1 MKAMNAATPFSP
13 VVLVLLP
20 VALLLGVA
28 LSVLNPLYSFVIA
41 AAIGL
46 GICLMLRLDAFIAAL
61 IIAVHIV
68 IDAFMGLATYQ
79 PAMLLAVTLL
89 AVCYLGRSKER
100 PWTAPNLY
108 WLWIPFLIWPIMAV
122 LEGGKFSLTNSI
134 GYYLPIVFSG
144 FLMFWLG
151 NNLSRDTYAIRRIFQ
166 CLAMIGAIL
175 AMHTVIEATTGVF
188 LLKSLG
194 KASAA
199 DAVFILDTGNSRLG
213 SFFLNPNGNGMF
225 LATFLFIPLGLFM
238 ETKNGWSK
246 VIHLGQAL
254 IILLA
259 LVETYSTGS
268 WLGTLAGL
276 VLFILLLG
284 RMRDSV
290 LLTVMLLI
298 MGTIGAVVLQ
308 AQIAAQFAHS
318 SDTSSSSLHMA
329 TWQTATRVMLAY
341 PWFGVGLG
349 NQAYLHLAEPLRVYG
364 QTKPLQEPD
373 NSYLQWG
380 ATCGIPMVVIFLSLL
395 GSVFL
400 SAFRNWLAVNS
411 QERVFFAIGIASLI
425 ALSVCSLFVDGWTSP
440 IDMPFPGWLIAGIIA
455 TPFIRRYRQRRLAAA
470 SGGNDAE
477 QNLVAK
483 HNEAESTL

>member
-13 VVLVLLP
+13 VVLGLVP

-28 LSVLNPLYSFVIA
+28 ISVLNPLYSFVIA

-46 GICLMLRLDAFIAAL
+46 GFCLMLRLDAFIAAL
-61 IIAVHIV
+61 IVVVHIV
-68 IDAFMGLATYQ
+68 IDAYMGFATYQ
-79 PAMLLAVTLL
+79 LAMLLAVTLL
-89 AVCYLGRSKER
+89 LVCYLGRSKER
-100 PWTAPNLY
+100 PWTAPSLY
-108 WLWIPFLIWPIMAV
+108 LLWIPFLVLPIMAV

-134 GYYLPIVFSG
+134 GYYLPIVLSA
-144 FLMFWLG
+144 FLMFWVG
-151 NNLSRDTYAIRRIFQ
+151 NNLARDTSSIRLAFQ

-199 DAVFILDTGNSRLG
+199 DATFMLDTGNSRLG

-225 LATFLFIPLGLFM
+225 LATFFFIPLGLFV
-238 ETKNGWSK
+238 ETKSTWNK
-246 VIHLGQAL
+246 VIHVGQMM

-259 LVETYSTGS
+259 LVETYSSGS
-268 WLGTLAGL
+268 WLGTIAAL
-276 VLFILLLG
+276 VVFLLLLG
-284 RMRDSV
+284 RVRDSIWI
-290 LLTVMLLI
+290 TVFI
-298 MGTIGAVVLQ
+298 VVMGGLGAIVLQ
-308 AQIAAQFAHS
+308 AQIAAQLAHS

-329 TWQTATRVMLAY
+329 TWRTAAHVMLTY

-349 NQAYLHLAEPLRVYG
+349 NQAYLNLAEPLRDYA

-380 ATCGIPMVVIFLSLL
+380 ATCGIPMMLTFLVLL
-395 GSVFL
+395 GSVFV
-400 SAFRNWLAVNS
+400 SAFRNWLAVKP

-440 IDMPFPGWLIAGIIA
+440 IDIPFPGWLIAGIIA
-455 TPFIRRYRQRRLAAA
+455 TPMIRRYRQSRLAVA
-470 SGGNDAE
+470 GAE
-477 QNLVAK
+477 NSPEQSIVAK

>member
-1 MKAMNAATPFSP
+1 
-13 VVLVLLP
+13 
-20 VALLLGVA
+20 
-28 LSVLNPLYSFVIA
+28 
-41 AAIGL
+41 
-46 GICLMLRLDAFIAAL
+46 
-61 IIAVHIV
+61 
-68 IDAFMGLATYQ
+68 
-79 PAMLLAVTLL
+79 
-89 AVCYLGRSKER
+89 
-100 PWTAPNLY
+100 
-108 WLWIPFLIWPIMAV
+108 
-122 LEGGKFSLTNSI
+122 
-134 GYYLPIVFSG
+134 
-144 FLMFWLG
+144 
-151 NNLSRDTYAIRRIFQ
+151 
-166 CLAMIGAIL
+166 
-175 AMHTVIEATTGVF
+175 VF

-199 DAVFILDTGNSRLG
+199 EAVFILDTGNSRLG

-276 VLFILLLG
+276 ALFILLLG

-349 NQAYLHLAEPLRVYG
+349 NQAYLHLAEPLRVYA

-380 ATCGIPMVVIFLSLL
+380 ATCGIPMLVIFLSLL

-400 SAFRNWLAVNS
+400 SAFRNWLAVKP

-440 IDMPFPGWLIAGIIA
+440 IDMPFPGWFIAGVVA
-455 TPFIRRYRQRRLAAA
+455 TPFIRRYRQRRQAVAG
-470 SGGNDAE
+470 GGNDAE
-477 QNLVAK
+477 QSLVAK
-483 HNEAESTL
+483 HNEAESIL